1 MLEAVPAAL
10 NNIVPRQHIESYMQ
24 LHVHVSAP
32 GSQQYRMLS
41 LLDTG
46 NLAHTLI
53 SADDVPQELQPLVRR
68 APVYRTKLADS
79 ETDLELDKAIELTI
93 VMPYCQNPQ
102 KTHEVTLKLY
112 VAAKLTVPIIFGFRD
127 LVNKAPTVFIS
138 YFMEA
143 IRSTHTLDAVM
154 QFITSTYTTSAITTP
169 TVDQPSVKSTI
180 QPKSDWSLPDLE
192 PRFRLITL
200 NVCGVHSALENGL
213 EDFLDKHPHDILVLT
228 ELKLS
233 DKKESA
239 IRIKFMQRYRTVCIH
254 TDHQTGILFASSF
267 EDPVFTTSLPGM
279 DPSLQ
284 QARTL
289 MASFTTPPLV
299 IVCQYGMFNNPA
311 VAGRSE
317 LAAQFR
323 RRLHDYM
330 FDVHPQRS
338 QRARHVMLV
347 GDLQV
352 APTEADESPAIPES
366 PGSTATERQDFH
378 NLLDLGYYDAFRKL
392 NPNTIA
398 YTCTS
403 TYPRWTN
410 SDHPTACKRID
421 HILCSSKLLTEQC
434 CVLETDA
441 SMTDHHAVAATIRVP
456 PMIALEHNKPST
468 RLKSRHLTH
477 SSNVA
482 DDESCDLE
490 RCNPAPDPNTA
501 KTVTNP
507 SSHTAQQSSHAVV
520 SESRKHPTSSSH
532 NVHHPLPNCDRFAN
546 TNPLKPSFATPTTPD
561 PSLFPPEVGLG
572 PYSEEE
578 YSEEAVESL
587 NTAAKQQ
594 LATVVA
600 LHILASVATPS
611 SNTQCNSSPSKEQ
624 FKTDVTHC
632 INVLFSERQ
641 KLVETVIKGQ
651 AEPAPEPQPTA
662 DEDKNFIPTDL
673 PEQWRDAIKDTA
685 PSERVKAYIGQIAS
699 QIHPRLLNDPDWK
712 DFLLGAEAIKVWA
725 SKVTGMTGVDPLE
738 LTFDTL
744 NMPSEHRAQ
753 CRKVPLQLVEI
764 VMKHIGKY
772 IDEGLFMRA
781 RRPAFTSPTVIAP
794 KATEPFFRLA
804 IDYRWINKFI
814 QMIQAHVPVI
824 LEEINKAKGWSV
836 FADIDWAQAFHQVP
850 LHPDTSDKLSII
862 TIKGPVSPKYMMEG
876 VAPASSVLQN
886 IVSELFEPVH
896 ETSICMF
903 DNILTGA
910 STDSE
915 LLVRV
920 KQIVDICVKHNIVLN
935 FKKSFIGWPTAK
947 FFGYELFEGGYRIDR
962 KRIESMQQIP
972 FPSGG
977 TRADLVKQMQSFL
990 GFSVY
995 FLHFVENYASAAA
1008 PLHDMTRDSFDWN
1021 PETWTRDY
1029 KQDFESFK
1037 AKLVT
1042 CMDIIYPDF
1051 KLEWIL
1057 FVDASDVACG
1067 WILIQLRPT
1076 GTGGFITE
1084 PLAFG
1089 SEKLTER
1096 AQRWHINEKEAYAI
1110 LRGLQTNHH
1119 LVAMKPLYVAT
1130 DHFNLASDEHS
1141 SNVKITGYKQ
1151 QWAQYQIK
1159 GLIPIDGNKNVADFP
1174 TRMYPKSVESTSP
1187 KKRNVL
1193 NFLAAAQTGTYSP
1206 NLKPSAKTFTFYVD
1220 DKPFFTGKLSNQQ
1233 CMATSKA
1240 QTQCNNRTVIGAGL
1254 CWIHLLKEH
1263 NLAIRAAT
1271 HGRGL
1276 FAVKAGN
1283 PNFDDQLI
1291 VFRNGDR
1298 ILEYTGDEL
1307 NNDELTERY
1316 GQSTAPYA
1324 MAKNKGLFIDAAL
1337 LRGPA
1342 SLANHS
1348 PKPNAKAGV
1357 SNRNTI
1363 VLTATRAI
1371 KHGQEILLNYD
1382 AGRRRGEPK
1391 YSFTDAQH
1399 KTTSALASPSN
1410 PQSSHSD
1417 VDIFPYLPPDD
1428 PKSETRTYTA
1438 AELEE
1443 AFKQAHTENGFCYGK
1458 TQTELRLR
1466 NLFPGASLSQR
1477 DIADRIMD
1485 CKHCLKFRWAPTS
1498 LKLQPR
1504 VKVITNSDP
1513 YSTVS
1518 IDGIPMPR
1526 DANGFSHIHITKNL
1540 GTHFIALS
1548 AHKAKEDANAVDA
1561 ILHHMVVAGHIKT
1574 LISDKGSDYT
1584 ARIVAAFNDAVGI
1597 QHRIAMTSR
1606 PQSTGI
1612 EPNVGRVKRM
1622 LEAISRDKHLSDR
1635 WSEPRVM
1642 NITSLMFN
1650 SEAKQPAGIKPSE
1663 LTFGSANLTLQ
1674 KLSHTVDP
1682 STPMRD
1688 AAYFTALRNDLS
1700 AIRTAF
1706 QKTVSA
1712 QHTKRLAKNV
1722 TFVDQK
1728 LHPGDFVLYQ
1738 DPLEEHTPLFVPKR
1752 KGPFVV
1758 VSTEGNAV
1766 TVHEFDR
1773 PQPTLQFPLE
1783 DVIPFNGTEQEAR
1796 DLQMLDKSELRVLDI
1811 RAWRGNPEDV
1821 KTLMLLVH
1829 YSDNTLT
1836 WQHINKSSH
1845 TDVAQTQMFND
1856 YCRATPALQFV
1867 ALTQPELTKAKRAL
1881 PDLNSLY
1888 TVSQSLYFNIRHVSH
1903 TLYQFKQYD
1912 LPNKYT
1918 TNYLMPATVVVV
1930 SKHKLTLDMT
1940 LLSSSISFTRMQALQ
1955 YVIVTPAA
1963 ADCVLTDGLLQQ
1975 HPCVQNLNIPPNW
1988 DELDS
1993 AQTTHYLDDFLT
2005 PSQPPNPPV
2014 NNNI

>member
-1 MLEAVPAAL
+1 MLEAVPAAV
-10 NNIVPRQHIESYMQ
+10 NNIVPRQQIESYMQ
-24 LHVHVSAP
+24 LHVHVSAS
-32 GSQQYRMLS
+32 GSQQYRMLA

-53 SADDVPQELQPLVRR
+53 SAGDVPRELQPLIRK
-68 APVYRTKLADS
+68 APMFCTKLADS
-79 ETDLELDKAIELTI
+79 ETDLELDRAIELNI
-93 VMPYCQNPQ
+93 VMPYCQDPQ
-102 KTHEVTLKLY
+102 KTHEVTLRLY

-154 QFITSTYTTSAITTP
+154 QFITNTYTTNVISTP
-169 TVDQPSVKSTI
+169 DVDRPSVKSSV
-180 QPKSDWSLPDLE
+180 QPASDLSLLDLE
-192 PRFRLITL
+192 PQFRLITL
-200 NVCGVHSALENGL
+200 NVCGIHSALENGL

-233 DKKESA
+233 DRKEPA
-239 IRIKFMQRYRTVCIH
+239 IRARFLQRYRTVCIH
-254 TDHQTGILFASSF
+254 TDHQTGILFASRF
-267 EDPVFTTSLPGM
+267 EDPVFTTGLPGM

-323 RRLHDYM
+323 RRLHEFM

-347 GDLQV
+347 GDFQV

-378 NLLDLGYYDAFRKL
+378 NLLDLGYYDAFRQV
-392 NPNTIA
+392 NPNMVA

-403 TYPRWTN
+403 TYPRWTD
-410 SDHPTACKRID
+410 SDHPTARKRID
-421 HILCSSKLLTEQC
+421 HILCSPKLLTEQC
-434 CVLETDA
+434 CVIETDL

-456 PMIALEHNKPST
+456 PILAFEHHNKNNPFKPGKRVST
-468 RLKSRHLTH
+468 SDPTQRVERSTPTPVSHE
-477 SSNVA
+477 SSFKP
-482 DDESCDLE
+482 ESGA
-490 RCNPAPDPNTA
+490 CNDN
-501 KTVTNP
+501 
-507 SSHTAQQSSHAVV
+507 
-520 SESRKHPTSSSH
+520 
-532 NVHHPLPNCDRFAN
+532 FAN
-546 TNPLKPSFATPTTPD
+546 LSNPGSHSDRHASSLQPSFATPTTPD

-572 PYSEEE
+572 PYSEEV

-587 NTAAKQQ
+587 NKAAKQQ

-600 LHILASVATPS
+600 LHILASVATPN
-611 SNTQCNSSPSKEQ
+611 SNTQHSSSPNKEQ
-624 FKTDVTHC
+624 LETEVTHC

-651 AEPAPEPQPTA
+651 TESAPEPQPAA
-662 DEDKNFIPTDL
+662 DEDSNFVPTDL
-673 PEQWRDAIKDTA
+673 PEQWRDAIKDIE
-685 PSERVKAYIGQIAS
+685 PSERVKTYIEQISS
-699 QIHPRLLNDPDWK
+699 QIHPRLLEDPDWK
-712 DFLLGAEAIKVWA
+712 DFLLGSEAMKVWA

-764 VMKHIGKY
+764 VTKHIGKY

-794 KATEPFFRLA
+794 KATEPYFRLA

-862 TIKGPVSPKYMMEG
+862 TIKGPVSPRYMMEG

-910 STDSE
+910 STDAE

-1021 PETWTRDY
+1021 PGTWTRDY

-1067 WILIQLRPT
+1067 WILIQLRPAAN
-1076 GTGGFITE
+1076 GGFITE

-1151 QWAQYQIK
+1151 QWAQYHIK

-1174 TRMYPKSVESTSP
+1174 TRMYPKSSEVTPPE
-1187 KKRNVL
+1187 KRNVL

-1206 NLKPSAKTFTFYVD
+1206 NLRPSAKTFTFYVD

-1240 QTQCNNRTVIGAGL
+1240 QVQCNNRTVIGAGL
-1254 CWIHLLKEH
+1254 CWIHLLKQH

-1271 HGRGL
+1271 HGKGL
-1276 FAVKAGN
+1276 FAVKADK
-1283 PNFDDQLI
+1283 PNFDDRLI

-1307 NNDELTERY
+1307 SNDELTERY
-1316 GQSTAPYA
+1316 GDSTAPYV

-1348 PKPNAKAGV
+1348 PKPNARAGV

-1391 YSFTDAQH
+1391 YSFTDAEH
-1399 KTTSALASPSN
+1399 KTTSALVKPSK
-1410 PQSSHSD
+1410 PQLPHTD
-1417 VDIFPYLPPDD
+1417 VDLFPYLPPDD
-1428 PKSETRTYTA
+1428 PESETRSYTA
-1438 AELEE
+1438 SELEV

-1477 DIADRIMD
+1477 DIADRILD
-1485 CKHCLKFRWAPTS
+1485 CKQCLKFRWVPAS

-1513 YSTVS
+1513 YTTVS
-1518 IDGIPMPR
+1518 IDGIPMPQ

-1548 AHKAKEDANAVDA
+1548 AHKAKDDANAVDA
-1561 ILHHMVVAGHIKT
+1561 ILHHMVVAGNIKT

-1584 ARIVAAFNDAVGI
+1584 ARIVAAFNEAVGI

-1622 LEAISRDKHLSDR
+1622 LEAIARDKHLSDR
-1635 WSEPRVM
+1635 WSEPRVL

-1650 SEAKQPAGIKPSE
+1650 SESKQPAGIKPSE

-1682 STPMRD
+1682 SAPTHD
-1688 AAYFTALRNDLS
+1688 VAYFTALRSDLS

-1706 QKTVSA
+1706 QKTVSQ

-1722 TFVDQK
+1722 TFVDQR

-1758 VSTEGNAV
+1758 VSTAGNTV

-1783 DVIPFNGTEQEAR
+1783 DIIPFNGTEQEAR
-1796 DLQMLDKSELRVLDI
+1796 DLQMLDKSELRVLSI
-1811 RAWRGNPEDV
+1811 SAWRGNPEDI
-1821 KTLMLLVH
+1821 KTLMLLVR
-1829 YSDNTLT
+1829 YSDNSLT

-1845 TDVAQTQMFND
+1845 TDVAQTQLFND
-1856 YCRATPALQFV
+1856 YCNTTPALQFV
-1867 ALTQPELTKAKRAL
+1867 ALTSLQLAAAKRAL
-1881 PDLNSLY
+1881 PDLDSRY
-1888 TVSQSLYFNIRHVSH
+1888 TVGQTLYFNIRHFSH
-1903 TLYQFKQYD
+1903 TLYQFRQYD
-1912 LPNKYT
+1912 LPNKYST
-1918 TNYLMPATVVVV
+1918 TYLMSSTVTTV
-1930 SKHKLTLDMT
+1930 SKHKLTLVVP
-1940 LLSSSISFTRMQALQ
+1940 LLDSSISFTRMQTLQ
-1955 YVIVTPAA
+1955 YVTATPAA
-1963 ADCVLTDGLLQQ
+1963 TDCILTDSLLKQ
-1975 HPCVQNLNIPPNW
+1975 HPCVRDLDLPPNW
-1988 DELDS
+1988 DQLDD
-1993 AQTTHYLDDFLT
+1993 AQTAHFLDDFLT
-2005 PSQPPNPPV
+2005 LSQPPIPL
-2014 NNNI
+2014 